1 MRYDVVRMNGTNRA
15 RTRRTRFKVTLQ
27 SVTLKTWNI
36 FLRLTNNRKRVNLST
51 YDLSQPNQRKK
62 HNSVSDGIRPRLCN
76 TMFYCNSNA
85 VA

>member
-36 FLRLTNNRKRVNLST
+36 FLRLTNNRN
-51 YDLSQPNQRKK
+51 PFPME
-62 HNSVSDGIRPRLCN
+62 SVLGYVTLCSIVIL
-76 TMFYCNSNA
+76 TL
-85 VA
+85 